1 MSRFILSILFAMIAA
16 GLCDRS
22 IGQDV
27 NQPND
32 APVSAP
38 EPTTISNAFTR
49 SLPSDATHA
58 SDIQTRIEASKPTA
72 RGYARAYYEPDATYS
87 DPGLKP
93 LLSPFPR
100 TRSPLTSNA
109 IQTESKPDRP
119 SQLEFEFGTTMTFPA
134 IAEDASQLNNPPT
147 FSLASTPLNQP
158 LEVAET
164 RMIEITAGT
173 PTVTLLNQPNL
184 FEIKVRNP
192 SSQAATNIIVQ
203 MQISNNLLLT
213 GFDRVSWIDEV
224 RRTVSWKIDR
234 LESES
239 ETVIRFRAQSNAIGR
254 NTQQITVGMENQ
266 FQGKCEL
273 VTEVVTPLDDKS
285 PENPIREN

>member
-22 IGQDV
+22 IGQNV

-93 LLSPFPR
+93 LLSPFPLNSDSSSSVDR
-100 TRSPLTSNA
+100 FLQNIVLFIPPL
-109 IQTESKPDRP
+109 
-119 SQLEFEFGTTMTFPA
+119 
-134 IAEDASQLNNPPT
+134 ASEAPPT
-147 FSLASTPLNQP
+147 
-158 LEVAET
+158 
-164 RMIEITAGT
+164 
-173 PTVTLLNQPNL
+173 
-184 FEIKVRNP
+184 
-192 SSQAATNIIVQ
+192 
-203 MQISNNLLLT
+203 
-213 GFDRVSWIDEV
+213 
-224 RRTVSWKIDR
+224 
-234 LESES
+234 
-239 ETVIRFRAQSNAIGR
+239 
-254 NTQQITVGMENQ
+254 
-266 FQGKCEL
+266 
-273 VTEVVTPLDDKS
+273 TPLDS
-285 PENPIREN
+285 CSVSENSISNIPSSMDWRQNLNCSQVWINPQRMVLILAKESMICERVMDFCVCFILAKQVSAKMNVPAM

>member
-1 MSRFILSILFAMIAA
+1 MIAA

-22 IGQDV
+22 IGQNV

-134 IAEDASQLNNPPT
+134 IAEDASQLSNPPT

>member
-1 MSRFILSILFAMIAA
+1 MIAA

-134 IAEDASQLNNPPT
+134 IAEDASQLSNLPT